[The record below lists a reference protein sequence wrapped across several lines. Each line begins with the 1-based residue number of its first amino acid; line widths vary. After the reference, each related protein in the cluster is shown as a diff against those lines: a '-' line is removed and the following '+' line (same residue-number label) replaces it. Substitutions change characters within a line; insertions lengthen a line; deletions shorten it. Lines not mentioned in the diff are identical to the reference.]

1 MFLSE
6 FGDFMRKML
15 ESIGSFFTHNEEGTL
30 SNLEKI
36 IFSLVIIVVA
46 WVVIKFIVLL
56 LRKIMGVKKAN
67 TIDRSAKN
75 FIITLIKYL
84 LWLFVAFL
92 VISMLGIDITSFAGV
107 LSAITVALGLA
118 LQDVIGSLAAGLII

>member
-56 LRKIMGVKKAN
+56 LRKN
-67 TIDRSAKN
+67 
-75 FIITLIKYL
+75 
-84 LWLFVAFL
+84 
-92 VISMLGIDITSFAGV
+92 
-107 LSAITVALGLA
+107 
-118 LQDVIGSLAAGLII
+118 